1 MAKMA
6 APTILQDP
14 AFVSLAKKL
23 TTLLAKLI
31 MGKMHGQLVINFRD
45 GNVQN
50 IETRTSFL
58 PDKLPEN

>member
-1 MAKMA
+1 MA
-6 APTILQDP
+6 ASPITQDP
-14 AFVSLAKKL
+14 TFISLTKKL

-31 MGKMHGQLVINFRD
+31 VGKMHGQLVINFRD
-45 GNVQN
+45 GHVQN

>member
-1 MAKMA
+1 MA
-6 APTILQDP
+6 APAPIYIDP
-14 AFVSLAKKL
+14 AFVSLTKKL

-31 MGKMHGQLVINFRD
+31 VGKMHGQLVINFRD
-45 GNVQN
+45 GHVQN